1 MREYARLSVGL
12 LGVLRGAALLG
23 LGLAGLRSASAT
35 VTPELAVASVAPVAP
50 AAPAAP
56 AARSSAPLLLGE
68 VLDSVQR
75 HFPAIIAAQKEQ
87 RAAEAELLAARG
99 GFDPLLRL
107 RAEGAVLGY
116 YQNGRLDVSL
126 EQPTPL
132 WGTRFFAGWRL
143 GTGSFADYDGKLETN
158 EYGEVRVGAVVPL
171 WRNGPIDR
179 TRAAIKRAAVGQT
192 LAAQGVAQQRL
203 EAVRLGSQR
212 YWEWTAAGQRLHI
225 AHSLQRLAAER
236 DAALAQR
243 VRHGDL
249 PEIERIDN
257 QRLILSRQSLLIAAQ
272 RGLEQAQIELSI
284 YLRDARGEPWLVPAE
299 RLPRELPLPE
309 PRALT
314 SERLAADIQT
324 ALARRPEA
332 ERLRLQ
338 LEQLGI
344 DRDLAKNQLA
354 PAVDVGLAFSQDL
367 GAGSSTRTPPVLEGS
382 VLFDMP
388 IPNRTAKGRLGATE
402 AQMARLQAQAR
413 LVRDRICAEVQ
424 DVQSLLRTAE
434 QRVALA
440 RAELQL
446 AQKVETAEHQR
457 FELGDSTLVLVN
469 LREQATADAALRE
482 IDARLDYQRA
492 QVLYSAVLAGAPA
505 G

>member
-1 MREYARLSVGL
+1 MREYARLFRVP
-12 LGVLRGAALLG
+12 LGVLRCAALTG
-23 LGLAGLRSASAT
+23 LLLASPRSVTAT
-35 VTPELAVASVAPVAP
+35 VTPELAVA
-50 AAPAAP
+50 AAE
-56 AARSSAPLLLGE
+56 RKSEPLLLGE
-68 VLDSVQR
+68 VLDSVLR
-75 HFPAIIAAQKEQ
+75 HFPAILAAQKEQ

-99 GFDPLLRL
+99 AFDPLLRL
-107 RAEGAVLGY
+107 RAEGALLGY

-143 GTGSFADYDGKLETN
+143 GSGSFADYDGKLATN
-158 EYGEVRVGAVVPL
+158 DYGEVRVGAVVPL

-179 TRAAIKRAAVGQT
+179 TRAAIKRATIGQT
-192 LAAQGVAQQRL
+192 LAGQTVTQQRL

-225 AHSLQRLAAER
+225 AHGLQRLAAER
-236 DAALAQR
+236 DGALAER

-249 PEIERIDN
+249 PELERIDN
-257 QRLILSRQSLLIAAQ
+257 QRLVLSRKSLLIAAQ

-284 YLRDARGEPWLVPAE
+284 YLRDAQGEPWLAPAE
-299 RLPRELPLPE
+299 RLPSELPPPE
-309 PRALT
+309 PRLLT
-314 SERLAADIQT
+314 KERLAADIQS
-324 ALARRPEA
+324 ALSRRPEA

-388 IPNRTAKGRLGATE
+388 IPNRTAKGRLGAAE
-402 AQMARLQAQAR
+402 ALMARLQAQAR

-424 DVQSLLRTAE
+424 DVQSLLKAAE
-434 QRVALA
+434 QRAAVA

-446 AQKVETAEHQR
+446 SQKVEAAEHQR

-482 IDARLDYQRA
+482 IDARLDYHRA
-492 QVLYSAVLAGAPA
+492 QALYSAVLAGAPP